1 MKFIILC
8 PDHNTG
14 GPFALL
20 QLSKAINELGQE
32 SEIFFSNIGK
42 IKPKTKKKNLIQK
55 KIIVDNFIIKYKRKP
70 RIHIPDIPYKIC
82 YNLHIDDVIIFTE
95 TMLDY
100 STTFYNMGFKNRV
113 FLWLSWNNAPLAD
126 LTKFNNIINLLN
138 SIHIFQSK
146 HAETEAR
153 RLNFIGSLV
162 SDYTIYDENQ
172 LNQNYN
178 KTNDICFLE
187 GKAPGTDELIQDLRN
202 NFSIIPIKNMTQ
214 SQVIDTLKKSKFF
227 IDFGSHPGKDRIPRE
242 AALHECIPLVH
253 NIGAAKYYEDVTI
266 PDYLKIDSFTL
277 SNSTLLCKKI
287 NRIKSN
293 INQTLNDIEPY
304 IHKIKEEREI
314 FYNEVR
320 NLLSNIYNK
329 SK

>member
-20 QLSKAINELGQE
+20 QLSKAINDLGQKCE
-32 SEIFFSNIGK
+32 VFFFNIGK

-55 KIIVDNFIIKYKRKP
+55 TTISDNFIIKYTRKP
-70 RIHIPDIPYKIC
+70 RIYIPDIPYKIC
-82 YNLHIDDVIIFTE
+82 HNLHIDDVIIFPE

-100 STTFYNMGFKNRV
+100 STNFYNLGFKHRV
-113 FLWLSWNNAPLAD
+113 FWWLSWNNAPTAE

-146 HAETEAR
+146 HAEMEAH
-153 RLNFIGSLV
+153 RLNFTGSVV
-162 SDYTIYDENQ
+162 SDYTIYDKNQ

-202 NFSIIPIKNMTQ
+202 NFSIISIKDMTQ
-214 SQVIDTLKKSKFF
+214 SQVIDTLRKSKFF
-227 IDFGSHPGKDRIPRE
+227 IDFGSHPGKDRMPRE
-242 AALHECIPLVH
+242 AALNKCIPLVH
-253 NIGAAKYYEDVTI
+253 NVGAAKYSEDV
-266 PDYLKIDSFTL
+266 PLPGYLKLDSFTL
-277 SNSTLLCKKI
+277 SNSTLLGKKI
-287 NRIKSN
+287 NKIKSN
-293 INQTLNDIEPY
+293 INQTLEDIEPY
-304 IHKIKEEREI
+304 IYKIKKEREI
-314 FYNEVR
+314 FYNEVDKF
-320 NLLSNIYNK
+320 LSNICNK